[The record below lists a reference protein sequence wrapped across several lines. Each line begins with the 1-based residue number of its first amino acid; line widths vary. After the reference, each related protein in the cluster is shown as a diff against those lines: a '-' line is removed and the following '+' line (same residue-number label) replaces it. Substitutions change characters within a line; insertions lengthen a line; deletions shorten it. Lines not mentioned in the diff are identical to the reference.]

1 MNTPAATA
9 LHASTFQALFET
21 APDAMIVCDAA
32 GRIVLANPQAEQL
45 FGHPPGRLNGQPIET
60 LIPER
65 ARARHQQH
73 RARYVAEPK
82 VRPMGTGQELIG
94 ERVDGSQFPVEIALS
109 PIHTQDGHFFVASI
123 RDISETQ
130 RARQA
135 LVRARYDAVV
145 ADIGR
150 LMLESAKQDT
160 AFEDIPQVIARELGV
175 DVAAIVYTQQQS
187 GALRVRAAV
196 GLRQDLNELLPDLL
210 AAEKFAAMS
219 RPAEASVLH
228 YATPDSASG
237 DRQSAALAD
246 AGYGD
251 FVAAPLFDRSQPMGA
266 LIAAARDPGVFDA
279 DKKHFLQSVA
289 ILLAATM
296 QRNRTED
303 QLAHAQRLD
312 AVGQLTGG
320 VAHDFNNMLT
330 VISGN
335 LQLLELELGDR
346 PASLEILAS
355 ALRAVGRGAGLTR
368 KLLAFAGR
376 QRLNPQAIDPRKL
389 LNELGPILDRTL
401 GETITVEVDCAD
413 DLPNVFVD
421 PGELDTAILNLAL
434 NARDAMPRGGTLQLS
449 MRERTVG
456 TDEGTLELAPG
467 SYVAMTVS
475 DTGLGMT
482 PEVLARAFEPFFTTK
497 EIGRGSGL
505 GLSMVYGFVKQSG
518 GHLAADSRL
527 GYGTRIELLL
537 PAVWSAQLA
546 EARAVL
552 ASRSGST
559 ETVLVVE
566 DEAEVRAIALAF
578 LRSLGYATLEA
589 ADGERALAV
598 LRDHPEISLLFSD
611 VILGSGMNGNELAR
625 AAQRLRPN
633 LPTLLTSGYEHPDA
647 QLDAPGAKLA
657 LLRKPYQRE
666 ELALAIRSAIEGHRD
681 GFSADSS

>member
-1 MNTPAATA
+1 MPAPVS
-9 LHASTFQALFET
+9 LHASTYEALFQT

-32 GRIVLANPQAEQL
+32 GRIVVANPQAEQL
-45 FGHPPGRLNGQPIET
+45 FGHGPGRLNGQPIET

-73 RARYVAEPK
+73 RARYVAQPR

-94 ERVDGSQFPVEIALS
+94 QRVDGSLFPVEIALS
-109 PIHTQDGHFFVASI
+109 PIHTEDGRFFVASI

-135 LVRARYDAVV
+135 LTRARYDAVV
-145 ADIGR
+145 AEIGR

-175 DVAAIVYTQQQS
+175 DVAAIVYTQPQS
-187 GALRVRAAV
+187 GALRVRAAA
-196 GLRQDLNELLPDLL
+196 GLRQELDELLPELL
-210 AAEKFAAMS
+210 APEKLAALSRSAEPSILRHVNFDAADDA
-219 RPAEASVLH
+219 RFPAE
-228 YATPDSASG
+228 
-237 DRQSAALAD
+237 LAE

-266 LIAAARDPGVFDA
+266 VIAAAREPGVFDA
-279 DKKHFLQSVA
+279 DKRHFLQSVA
-289 ILLAATM
+289 ILIAATM

-312 AVGQLTGG
+312 AIGQLTGG

-335 LQLLELELGDR
+335 LQLLELDLGER
-346 PASLEILAS
+346 PVSQEILAS

-376 QRLNPQAIDPRKL
+376 QRLNPQAIDPHKL
-389 LNELGPILDRTL
+389 LGELGPILDRTL

-413 DLPNVFVD
+413 DLPSVFVD

-449 MRERTVG
+449 VRERAVAASESTP
-456 TDEGTLELAPG
+456 EIAPG
-467 SYVAMTVS
+467 SYVAITVS
-475 DTGLGMT
+475 DTGVGMT

-497 EIGRGSGL
+497 EMGRGSGL

-527 GYGTRIELLL
+527 GYGTRIELSL
-537 PAVWSAQLA
+537 PAVWAAQA
-546 EARAVL
+546 SDAQARPTA
-552 ASRSGST
+552 RSGGK

-566 DEAEVRAIALAF
+566 DEPEVRAVALAF

-589 ADGERALAV
+589 ADGERALAL
-598 LRDHPEISLLFSD
+598 LREHPEVSLLFSD

-625 AAQRLRPN
+625 AAQRLRPQ
-633 LPTLLTSGYEHPDA
+633 LATLLTSGYEHPEA
-647 QLDAPGAKLA
+647 QLDAGATKLP

-666 ELALAIRSAIEGHRD
+666 ALALAVRSAIAGSD
-681 GFSADSS
+681 GVSAG